1 MDIKNNILNNNLQY
15 EFMQG
20 TFGLEREALRVHD
33 DGTIS
38 LNDHPHVLGNRTYHE
53 TISTDFSEAQP
64 ELITPVS
71 HSVDDMYRKMQ
82 ALEKVMMLSLPQD
95 EYLWT
100 YSMPAVLPEDESLI
114 PIVRVE
120 DQSQITYRE
129 GLAETYGKRK
139 QMISGMHFNFGFK
152 KELIEGLSATD
163 TFKDYSKQSISN
175 MIHMKLARNFIRY
188 RWLLTYLFGAAP
200 TADPS
205 FYDKES
211 NYIDHHIR
219 SMRSSPLGY
228 HNALPRQ
235 VSYASIEDY
244 VGDILGMVEDGTLSQ
259 EREFYGAAR
268 PRGTES
274 IAGLAE
280 KGVQYIELRSLDN
293 NPYSMTGL
301 TLDQLHFTHLYC
313 LLMVWIDEDNLS
325 TEALELGTYMNEQS
339 GLESPDAE
347 SQYKE
352 EGIYLLKLM
361 QEMADELNLDSY
373 YQGIITQALEEME
386 DPEKTLAYRVSQS
399 IEEAGSLVDF
409 GMDIARKFKKEYL
422 KTPYILDG
430 YEKMEMSTQMLMF
443 DALQKGINLEVIDEE
458 DQFVYLEHDGHE
470 EYVQKGN
477 KTSKDNYVSQLMMAN
492 KTVTKV
498 VLDKH
503 GFIVP
508 QDRSFTSLEEAEA
521 FYPVIADKSFVVKPK
536 TTNYGIG
543 ITVFAEP
550 TSQEDYT
557 EALRIAFSEDDSV
570 LIEEYIPGT
579 EYRFFVVDGETRA
592 VLLRKPA
599 HVVGDGEHTI
609 QELVDRKNDNPLR
622 GTGHRS
628 PLESL
633 QVGASELLTLK
644 DQGLTVEDIP
654 EEGQTVFLRTT
665 SNISTGGDSI
675 DFTDQMDPS
684 YKKIAGQ
691 ISDALGATVSGI
703 DLIIPD
709 YQQASRAD
717 QPGYHCLEAN
727 FNPAMHMHMYVAD
740 GEGQR
745 VTLDILNLLFPELKL
760 LEA

>member
-1 MDIKNNILNNNLQY
+1 MDIKNNILKNNLQH
-15 EFMQG
+15 EFMKG
-20 TFGLEREALRVHD
+20 TFGLEREALRVHE
-33 DGTIS
+33 DGRIALT
-38 LNDHPHVLGNRTYHE
+38 DHPHILGNRSYHE

-64 ELITPVS
+64 ELITPVC
-71 HSVDDMYRKMQ
+71 HSVDDMYKQMQ

-100 YSMPAVLPEDESLI
+100 YSMPAILPEDESLI

-129 GLAETYGKRK
+129 GLAERYGKRK

-152 KELIEGLSATD
+152 KELIEGLSSTD
-163 TFKDYSKQSISN
+163 PFKDYGVQTISN

-188 RWLLTYLFGAAP
+188 RWLLTYLFGGVP
-200 TADPS
+200 TAHSS

-211 NYIDHHIR
+211 DSVDYHVR

-244 VGDILGMVEDGTLSQ
+244 VDDILTMVADGTLSQ
-259 EREFYGAAR
+259 EREFYGSAR

-301 TLDQLHFTHLYC
+301 SRDQLHFTHLYC
-313 LLMVWIDEDNLS
+313 LLMVWMDEDDAS
-325 TEALELGTYMNEQS
+325 TEALELGTHMNEQS
-339 GLESPDAE
+339 GLERPQEE
-347 SQYKE
+347 SEYKE
-352 EGIYLLKLM
+352 EGLYLLKLM
-361 QEMADELNLDSY
+361 QDMVDELNLDSY
-373 YQGIITQALEEME
+373 YKDLVTRALDEME
-386 DPEKTLAYRVSQS
+386 DPAQTLAYRVSKS

-409 GMDIARKFKKEYL
+409 GMDIAQNFKQEYL

-443 DALQKGINLEVIDEE
+443 DALQKGINLEVLDES
-458 DQFVYLEHDGHE
+458 DQFVRLEHNGRE

-477 KTSKDNYVSQLMMAN
+477 KTAKDNYVSQLMMAN
-492 KTVTKV
+492 KTVTKI
-498 VLDKH
+498 VLDEH
-503 GFIVP
+503 DFIVP
-508 QDRSFTSLEEAEA
+508 KDESFTSLEDAKA
-521 FYPVIADKSFVVKPK
+521 FYPVIAEKSIVVKPK

-550 TSQEDYT
+550 ASQEDYI
-557 EALRIAFSEDDSV
+557 EALTIAFSEDDSI
-570 LIEEYIPGT
+570 LIEEYIAGT

-592 VLLRKPA
+592 VLLREPA
-599 HVVGDGEHTI
+599 HVVGDGKHSI
-609 QELVDRKNDNPLR
+609 QELVSQKNDDPLR
-622 GTGHRS
+622 GEGHRS
-628 PLESL
+628 PLEKI
-633 QVGASELLTLK
+633 QIGPSELLTLK
-644 DQGLTVEDIP
+644 EQKLTVEDIP
-654 EEGQTVFLRTT
+654 AENQTVYLRTT

-675 DFTDQMDPS
+675 DFTEQMDAS
-684 YKKIAGQ
+684 YKNIAGQ
-691 ISDALGATVSGI
+691 ISDALGAKVSGI

-709 YQQASRAD
+709 YKHVSQAD
-717 QPGYHCLEAN
+717 EPGYYCLEAN

-760 LEA
+760 LEE

>member
-1 MDIKNNILNNNLQY
+1 MDIKNNILKNNLQR

-20 TFGLEREALRVHD
+20 TFGLEREALRVHE
-33 DGTIS
+33 DGRIALS
-38 LNDHPHVLGNRTYHE
+38 DHPTILGNRSYHE

-64 ELITPVS
+64 ELITPVC
-71 HSVDDMYRKMQ
+71 HSVDDMYKQMQ
-82 ALEKVMMLSLPQD
+82 ALEKVMMLSLPED

-100 YSMPAVLPEDESLI
+100 YSMPAILPEDESLI

-129 GLAETYGKRK
+129 GLAERYGKRK

-152 KELIEGLSATD
+152 KELIEGLSSSGI
-163 TFKDYSKQSISN
+163 FKDYSKQTISN

-188 RWLLTYLFGAAP
+188 RWLLTYLFGAVP
-200 TADPS
+200 TAHPS

-211 NYIDHHIR
+211 DYIDHHVR

-235 VSYASIEDY
+235 VSYASIEQY
-244 VGDILGMVEDGTLSQ
+244 VEDILTMVEDGTLSQ
-259 EREFYGAAR
+259 EREFYGSAR

-301 TLDQLHFTHLYC
+301 SLDQLHFTHLYC
-313 LLMVWIDEDNLS
+313 LLMVWMDEDDLS
-325 TEALELGTYMNEQS
+325 TEALELGTHMNEQS
-339 GLESPDAE
+339 GLESPQAE
-347 SQYKE
+347 SKYKE
-352 EGIYLLKLM
+352 EGLYLLNLM
-361 QEMADELNLDSY
+361 QDMASQLNLNSY
-373 YQGIITQALEEME
+373 YKDLITQALAEME
-386 DPEKTLAYRVSQS
+386 NPKKTLGYQVSRS
-399 IEEAGSLVDF
+399 IEEAGNLIDF
-409 GMDIARKFKKEYL
+409 GMDIAQTFKKECL
-422 KTPYILDG
+422 EKPYILDG
-430 YEKMEMSTQMLMF
+430 YEKMEMSSQMLMF
-443 DALQKGINLEVIDEE
+443 DALQKGINVEVIDES
-458 DQFVYLEHDGHE
+458 DQFLYLEHGGHE

-492 KTVTKV
+492 KTVTKI
-498 VLDKH
+498 VLERH
-503 GFIVP
+503 NFIVP
-508 QDRSFTSLEEAEA
+508 KDQSFTSLEAAKA
-521 FYPVIADKSFVVKPK
+521 FYPVVADQSIVVKPK

-543 ITVFAEP
+543 ISVFVDPASE
-550 TSQEDYT
+550 EDYI
-557 EALRIAFSEDDSV
+557 EALTIAFSEDDSV
-570 LIEEYIPGT
+570 LIEEYIAGT

-599 HVVGDGEHTI
+599 HVVGNGTHTI
-609 QELVDRKNDNPLR
+609 QELVDQKNDNPLR

-628 PLESL
+628 PLEKI
-633 QVGASELLTLK
+633 QVGPSELLTLK
-644 DQGLTVEDIP
+644 DQKLTVEDIP
-654 EEGQTVFLRTT
+654 AEGQTVYLRTT
-665 SNISTGGDSI
+665 SNISTGGDSV
-675 DFTDQMDPS
+675 DFTDEMDSS

-691 ISDALGATVSGI
+691 ISDALGAKVSGI

-709 YQQASRAD
+709 YKHVSQAD
-717 QPGYHCLEAN
+717 QPGYYCLEAN

-745 VTLDILNLLFPELKL
+745 VTLDILDLLFPELKL
-760 LEA
+760 LGE